1 MPENK
6 PISAATSFMSQVTN
20 TGNWQPIDMKHAAIY
35 FFIKMLKDPKVEIIF
50 EINV

>member
-6 PISAATSFMSQVTN
+6 PISAATSFMSHVTN

-50 EINV
+50 KINV

>member
-35 FFIKMLKDPKVEIIF
+35 FIKMLKDPKVEIVF

>member
-20 TGNWQPIDMKHAAIY
+20 TGDWQPIDMKHAAIY
-35 FFIKMLKDPKVEIIF
+35 FFYQNAERSQGKNNF
-50 EINV
+50 

>member
-20 TGNWQPIDMKHAAIY
+20 TGDWQPIDMKHAAIY
-35 FFIKMLKDPKVEIIF
+35 FFIKNAERSQGKNNF
-50 EINV
+50 

>member
-20 TGNWQPIDMKHAAIY
+20 TGDWQPIDMKYAAIHY
-35 FFIKMLKDPKVEIIF
+35 FIKMLKDPKVKLIF
-50 EINV
+50 K